1 MSVPSPPPD
10 EDQRSDSAEE
20 ENREDV
26 GEANPENIR
35 KSKVEFAPRQSPSRA
50 AQVKSNFA
58 KHYMEQHFAAMMREK
73 AEQKQFQQTLENLTS
88 DQRTALQTQYARSQ
102 SDFRR
107 LKRRRL
113 KPEQFERLKLIGRG
127 AFGDVWLVRDKEDSQ
142 IYAMKML
149 RKSELVAKKQLLN
162 TLAERDV
169 MASSD
174 NPWCVKLIYS
184 FQDRTFLFFVMEYLP
199 GGDLMTLLIKKGVI
213 SEPDSRFFLAEIL
226 LAIHK
231 VHEAGFIHRDV
242 KPDNILLTK
251 TGHVR
256 LTDFGLSAKTERYAD
271 PLVELIQDASD
282 LITGDE
288 PETGSDGA
296 PRPRD
301 RRAALCSTVGTPD
314 YIAPEVLLKQPYDQR
329 VDFWSF
335 GAIMYE
341 MLFGSPPFMAA
352 TARGTAINI
361 VKWRVSLKFPKV
373 PSVSHWAV
381 DLIMRLLCD
390 AEHRIGFEEIKQHP
404 FFREIDFD
412 HIQDME
418 SPYIPQVT
426 SETDTSNFDEFEPRE
441 YTPEPESNPV
451 VNLAFTAFRFN
462 RNAQARTLPTSR
474 MPLDNAE
481 LQKILEERKKV
492 VKSHTPNPRNVE

>member
-1 MSVPSPPPD
+1 MSWFSHPTSEDAPPTPP
-10 EDQRSDSAEE
+10 APPTEE
-20 ENREDV
+20 EDIKEPKPV
-26 GEANPENIR
+26 ENQEL
-35 KSKVEFAPRQSPSRA
+35 KVEFSQPATPSRF
-50 AQVKSNFA
+50 AQVKSSFA
-58 KHYMEQHFAAMMREK
+58 KHYMEQHFAALMQEK
-73 AEQKQFQQTLENLTS
+73 AERRRFQQTLNSLTS
-88 DQRTALQTQYARSQ
+88 DQRTALQNQYARSQ

-107 LKRRRL
+107 LTRRRL
-113 KPEQFERLKLIGRG
+113 KPEQFEKLKLIGRG
-127 AFGDVWLVRDKEDSQ
+127 AFGDVWLVRDREDSNV
-142 IYAMKML
+142 YAMKML
-149 RKSELVAKKQLLN
+149 RKSELVAKKQVLN

-199 GGDLMTLLIKKGVI
+199 GGDLMTLLIKKGVL
-213 SEPDSRFFLAEIL
+213 SEPEARFFLAETL

-271 PLVELIQDASD
+271 PLVSLLEDAND

-288 PETGSDGA
+288 PVDGEDGGK
-296 PRPRD
+296 RPRD

-314 YIAPEVLLKQPYDQR
+314 YIAPEVLLKQPYDKR

-341 MLFGSPPFMAA
+341 MLFGAPPFMAS
-352 TARGTAINI
+352 TARATAINI
-361 VKWRVSLKFPKV
+361 IKWRVSLRFPQM
-373 PSVSHWAV
+373 PGVSRAAV
-381 DLIMRLLCD
+381 DLIMHLLCD
-390 AEHRIGFEEIKQHP
+390 AEHRIGFEEIKNHP
-404 FFREIDFD
+404 FFKDVDFD
-412 HIQDME
+412 HIQDTT
-418 SPYIPQVT
+418 SPYIPHVE

-441 YTPEPESNPV
+441 YTPDPEPDAV
-451 VNLAFTAFRFN
+451 VNLAFTCFRFN
-462 RNAQARTLPTSR
+462 RNAQARTLPMPGT
-474 MPLDNAE
+474 PLDQAQI
-481 LQKILEERKKV
+481 QKIVGERRREI
-492 VKSHTPNPRNVE
+492 KSKTPNPPK